1 MGCSSSTENSPSGE
15 RSPVSNSPT
24 RSGGVMSPSKGT
36 ISNSKATIGPLHA
49 GGVCGIWVTGNKVL
63 TASDDKRV
71 ACFTQST
78 GKQKVKRF
86 EGHVKAVN
94 RVVASEDGEY
104 AWSVAKDL
112 SILQW
117 KISSEEC
124 VSVISENTHD
134 LNITALEVN
143 PAANRIFTGGRD
155 AVVKSWDMTTQ
166 KGIQDFKVARN
177 IATDMQLDPVKKEVL
192 YQTSEDMSIR
202 SWDVRTNDRMPVMHI
217 KDFVYFPT
225 CIDVHPDG
233 NLIVVGCKGSN
244 GGGGQIKI
252 YDVRST
258 KTALQEYIGHI
269 NDVVGCE
276 FAVESKK
283 LLSVSKDGF
292 AYLWDY
298 DTFTGKPLS
307 TLHLPDKP
315 YLCMSTV
322 VPAQGDDL
330 GSTFVGLPDGSVGRI
345 KIQKSKISSKPSL
358 VYEEYTRPYFAKDE
372 SGAFKPIRY
381 N

>member
-1 MGCSSSTENSPSGE
+1 MGCSSSSEKTSSGNAPAGST
-15 RSPVSNSPT
+15 SPVRSAVGSPN
-24 RSGGVMSPSKGT
+24 KGAST
-36 ISNSKATIGPLHA
+36 NSKATIGPLHA
-49 GGVCGIWVTGNKVL
+49 GAICGIWVDGSRVL
-63 TASDDKRV
+63 TASDDKRL
-71 ACFTQST
+71 ACFTQTT

-94 RVVASEDGEY
+94 RVVASGEY

-117 KISSEEC
+117 KINSEEC

-177 IATDMQLDPVKKEVL
+177 IATDMQLDPIKKEVL

-202 SWDVRTNDRMPVMHI
+202 SWDVRTNDRMPMMHI
-217 KDFVYFPT
+217 KDFVYYPT
-225 CIDVHPDG
+225 CIDIHPDG

-244 GGGGQIKI
+244 GGGGQIKL
-252 YDVRST
+252 YDIRNT
-258 KTALQEYIGHI
+258 KTAVQEFLGHI

-283 LLSVSKDGF
+283 ILSVSKDGF

-298 DTFTGKPLS
+298 ETSITGKPLS

-322 VPAQGDDL
+322 VAAQSDDL
-330 GSTFVGLPDGSVGRI
+330 GSAFVGLPDGSVGKL
-345 KIQKSKISSKPSL
+345 KIQKSKISSKPNL
-358 VYEEYTRPYFAKDE
+358 VYEEYTRPFFAKDE
-372 SGAFKPIRY
+372 SGALKPIRY
-381 N
+381 